1 MNHSDSLLPLAEV
14 TERLRVTRHGYVGV
28 RSIPLDKIIGS
39 VDRASEFDRDFHPQ
53 RRDSDARMRKLEVA
67 FPNGDFPAISV
78 FEVGGAYF
86 VSDGHHRVALAHR
99 RGQEFIE
106 AEVVQLATNYRLSPD
121 VDIPQLVHTELRR
134 MVMEESGLQE
144 VRPDLDISF
153 SNPAGYLELLETIKA
168 HGWDLARCLGR
179 LPSPEELGTSWLTE
193 VYQPGLTG
201 AVRGGIELPTRGC
214 HRGRQLLVALSAAPG
229 PVDARLPGHLPRR
242 RVRHSSRAEAVAA
255 GASCTTARGGET
267 GDGASSGA
275 GQLLKPQRQRL
286 RSIPSEG
293 LRLTAWLP
301 FPADGRR
308 PYSNLTSL
316 SLSSLPS

>member
-1 MNHSDSLLPLAEV
+1 MSGGARLIMNHSDSLLPLAEV

-144 VRPDLDISF
+144 VRPDLDVSF

-193 VYQPGLTG
+193 VYQPGLRALHEAGLSCPHEDATEADSFLWLYQRRRALWMRG
-201 AVRGGIELPTRGC
+201 SRATYRDAVYDIRHARKLSRRER
-214 HRGRQLLVALSAAPG
+214 RALRRAA
-229 PVDARLPGHLPRR
+229 ARL
-242 RVRHSSRAEAVAA
+242 
-255 GASCTTARGGET
+255 ET
-267 GDGASSGA
+267 VQAPEPVNS
-275 GQLLKPQRQRL
+275 
-286 RSIPSEG
+286 
-293 LRLTAWLP
+293 
-301 FPADGRR
+301 
-308 PYSNLTSL
+308 
-316 SLSSLPS
+316 

>member
-179 LPSPEELGTSWLTE
+179 LPSREELGTSWLIE
-193 VYQPGLTG
+193 VYQPGLRALHEAGLSCPHEDATEADSFLWLYQRRRALWMRG
-201 AVRGGIELPTRGC
+201 SRATYRDAVYDIRHARKLSRRER
-214 HRGRQLLVALSAAPG
+214 RALRRAA
-229 PVDARLPGHLPRR
+229 ARL
-242 RVRHSSRAEAVAA
+242 
-255 GASCTTARGGET
+255 ET
-267 GDGASSGA
+267 VQAPELVNS
-275 GQLLKPQRQRL
+275 
-286 RSIPSEG
+286 
-293 LRLTAWLP
+293 
-301 FPADGRR
+301 
-308 PYSNLTSL
+308 
-316 SLSSLPS
+316 

>member
-168 HGWDLARCLGR
+168 HGWDLTRCLGR

-193 VYQPGLTG
+193 VYQPGLRALHEAGLSCPHEDATEADSFLWLYQRRRALWMRG
-201 AVRGGIELPTRGC
+201 SRATYRDAVYDIRHARKLSRRER
-214 HRGRQLLVALSAAPG
+214 RALRRAA
-229 PVDARLPGHLPRR
+229 ARL
-242 RVRHSSRAEAVAA
+242 
-255 GASCTTARGGET
+255 ET
-267 GDGASSGA
+267 VQAPELVNS
-275 GQLLKPQRQRL
+275 
-286 RSIPSEG
+286 
-293 LRLTAWLP
+293 
-301 FPADGRR
+301 
-308 PYSNLTSL
+308 
-316 SLSSLPS
+316 